1 MNEPVIRCRVAF
13 RARRRAAP
21 AAAVDA
27 EPYRPAA
34 PTALARRL
42 ALAHLVER
50 LIEEGTVRDLA
61 DAARRLG
68 ITRARMSQI
77 ADLAL
82 LAIDVQERV
91 LAGELLCGER
101 GIRRTSA

>member
-1 MNEPVIRCRVAF
+1 MNEPVIRCRVSF
-13 RARRRAAP
+13 RARRQPVTPVAAP
-21 AAAVDA
+21 A
-27 EPYRPAA
+27 EPKPDA
-34 PTALARRL
+34 PTVLARRL

-50 LIEEGTVRDLA
+50 LIDDGTLRDLA
-61 DAARRLG
+61 DAARHIG

-82 LAIDVQERV
+82 LPIDVQERV